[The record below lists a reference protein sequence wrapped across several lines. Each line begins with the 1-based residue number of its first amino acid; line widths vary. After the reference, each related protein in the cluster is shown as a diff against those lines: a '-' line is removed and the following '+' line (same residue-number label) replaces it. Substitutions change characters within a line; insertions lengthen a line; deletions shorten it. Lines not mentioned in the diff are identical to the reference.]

1 MRVICRLDRGIYSCI
16 TQDIVTDEV
25 VLVDERIIHIK
36 DHHPNDYERFG
47 MYIRRMIEQPDYII
61 EANRERER
69 SGLVLKAFEENGE
82 QFRLV
87 LRLVT
92 SSDRAGLK
100 NSVITF
106 QYVNKKEY
114 ERLIRN
120 KKILYRRMEK

>member
-92 SSDRAGLK
+92 SSDRAGSK

>member
-1 MRVICRLDRGIYSCI
+1 MQIICKLDRGIYSCI
-16 TQDIVTDEV
+16 TKDIVTDEV
-25 VLVDERIIHIK
+25 VLMNERILHIK

-47 MYIRRMIEQPDYII
+47 SYIRRMIEQPDYIV
-61 EANRERER
+61 EANREKER
-69 SGLVLKAFEENGE
+69 SGLVLKSFEENGE

-87 LRLVT
+87 LRIVT

-106 QYVNKKEY
+106 QYVKKKEY

-120 KKILYRRMEK
+120 KKILYRRSVK